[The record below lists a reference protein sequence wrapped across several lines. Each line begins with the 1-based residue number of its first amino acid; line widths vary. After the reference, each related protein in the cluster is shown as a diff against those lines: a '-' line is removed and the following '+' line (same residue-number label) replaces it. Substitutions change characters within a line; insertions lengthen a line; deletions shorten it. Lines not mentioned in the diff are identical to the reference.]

1 MDFGLFDLKIV
12 EYSFFITAVVV
23 ILIGLYG
30 ALVKRSLIKVVIG
43 LSVFDSGVNLLLI
56 SVGYLTSG
64 TAPIYSPGLLKGMPL
79 TLENIKKLSEGMVD
93 PVPQALVLTAI
104 VIGFGVTAVALSL
117 VIRLYRHHKTLNID
131 EIKNLKW

>member
-1 MDFGLFDLKIV
+1 MNLNLFNLKLV
-12 EYSFFITAVVV
+12 EYSFFIAAILV

-43 LSVFDSGVNLLLI
+43 LSILDSGVNLLLI
-56 SVGYLTSG
+56 SIGYIKSG
-64 TAPIYSPGLLKGMPL
+64 TAPIFSPGLLKGMPL
-79 TLENIKKLSEGMVD
+79 TLANIKKLSEGMVD

-117 VIRLYRHHKTLNID
+117 VIRLYRHHQTLNID

>member
-1 MDFGLFDLKIV
+1 MDNMFYQYLDYAI
-12 EYSFFITAVVV
+12 YTSAVLV

-30 ALVKRSLIKVVIG
+30 ALVKRSLLKIVIG
-43 LSVFDSGVNLLLI
+43 LSIMEAGVNLLFVAI
-56 SVGYLTSG
+56 GYLKNG
-64 TAPIYSPGLLKGMPL
+64 TAPIFSTKGIEMA
-79 TLENIKKLSEGMVD
+79 ENGVNMVD

-117 VIRLYRHHKTLNID
+117 VIRLWRHHHTLYID